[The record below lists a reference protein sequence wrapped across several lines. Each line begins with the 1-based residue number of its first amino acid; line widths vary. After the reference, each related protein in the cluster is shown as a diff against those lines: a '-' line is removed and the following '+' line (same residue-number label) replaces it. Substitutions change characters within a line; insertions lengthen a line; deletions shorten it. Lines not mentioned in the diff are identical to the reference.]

1 VAHVFF
7 NLFHRFEI
15 LGKNEGLYEKTC
27 ILIFFWSRGL
37 KYCRVL
43 VPAGYAHSRQLS
55 NNDLPDMPIPG
66 NYASSFFL
74 VKCFDLRDNQL
85 FFQRLLP
92 EIKTFN

>member
-1 VAHVFF
+1 VAKKYFLIV
-7 NLFHRFEI
+7 FHRFEI
-15 LGKNEGLYEKTC
+15 LGKNEGLYEKTY

-66 NYASSFFL
+66 NYASSSFL
-74 VKCFDLRDNQL
+74 VKCFDLRD
-85 FFQRLLP
+85 
-92 EIKTFN
+92 

>member
-1 VAHVFF
+1 MYFLIV
-7 NLFHRFEI
+7 FHRFEI
-15 LGKNEGLYEKTC
+15 LGKNEGLYEKTY

-66 NYASSFFL
+66 NYASSSFL
-74 VKCFDLRDNQL
+74 VKCFDLRD
-85 FFQRLLP
+85 
-92 EIKTFN
+92 